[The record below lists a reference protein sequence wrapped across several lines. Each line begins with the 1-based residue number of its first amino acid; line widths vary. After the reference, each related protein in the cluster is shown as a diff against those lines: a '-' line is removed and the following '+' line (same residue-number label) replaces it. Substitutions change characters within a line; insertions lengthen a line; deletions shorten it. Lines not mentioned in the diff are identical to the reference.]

1 MKRPFWA
8 AALSGMALVGVWWVS
23 AAPPQSEPVPT
34 TRATAPPTPVER
46 LAAEMR
52 LRTDGLRDHGR
63 VAPMPTASRNPFKFD
78 GERPPSAP
86 ARTPKPPPAPAVPAT
101 PPEPELRLIGVAE
114 NQAGDAIERTAIISG
129 LGQLFLV
136 KPGESVTSRYTVV
149 AIGADAVELRD
160 TGTGQPRRIGL
171 R

>member
-1 MKRPFWA
+1 MNRPVWA
-8 AALSGMALVGVWWVS
+8 AALSGIALVGVWWVG

-34 TRATAPPTPVER
+34 ARTTAPPPPVER
-46 LAAEMR
+46 LATEMQ

-63 VAPMPTASRNPFKFD
+63 LAPIPTGSRNPFRFA
-78 GERPPSAP
+78 GEPPPSARLR
-86 ARTPKPPPAPAVPAT
+86 APKPTPAPVVPVT

-160 TGTGQPRRIGL
+160 TETGQPRRIGL

>member
-1 MKRPFWA
+1 MNRPFWA
-8 AALSGMALVGVWWVS
+8 AALSGVALVGVWWVG
-23 AAPPQSEPVPT
+23 AAPPQSEPVPM

-46 LAAEMR
+46 LAAEMQ
-52 LRTDGLRDHGR
+52 LRTDRLRDHGR
-63 VAPMPTASRNPFKFD
+63 LAPTPTTSRNPFRFA
-78 GERPPSAP
+78 GEGTPSAR
-86 ARTPKPPPAPAVPAT
+86 ARTSAPVPAVPAT

-114 NQAGDAIERTAIISG
+114 NQTGDAIERTAIISG
-129 LGQLFLV
+129 VGQLFLV
-136 KPGESVTSRYTVV
+136 KPGESVTSRYTVG